1 MYIIINEVEA
11 SIEDK
16 NGNKYLTYASTDKN
30 KKVLEKYTE
39 LWKKIKNIV
48 EKISDKPSKYEKDYM
63 KIKFNSDDNLQSNKI
78 LKLHNLTVIVR
89 SVFEEGGKY
98 YLLVFLGRYLYEL

>member
-11 SIEDK
+11 TIEDK

-30 KKVLEKYTE
+30 KNVLEKYTE

-63 KIKFNSDDNLQSNKI
+63 KINFNSDDNLQSNKI

-89 SVFEEGGKY
+89 SVFEEGGKILSAS
-98 YLLVFLGRYLYEL
+98 LLRQISV